1 MARLNNILSY
11 TKGNTKIKLLDYYNK
26 AHILYEGTVNN
37 YFQSDISDKLDD
49 KFTFTTWIEDN
60 TLIIMIAN
68 ENKDEL
74 VDLIDDIK
82 DRMEGLT
89 EQLNEFVLKY
99 K

>member
-37 YFQSDISDKLDD
+37 YFQSDISDKLAD
-49 KFTFTTWIEDN
+49 KFAFTTWIEDN
-60 TLIIMIAN
+60 TLIIMVAN
-68 ENKDEL
+68 GDKDKL

-82 DRMEGLT
+82 DKMEYLT
-89 EQLNEFVLKY
+89 EQLDEFVEKY
-99 K
+99 N

>member
-11 TKGNTKIKLLDYYNK
+11 TRGNTKIKLLNYYNK
-26 AHILYEGTVNN
+26 SHILYEGTVNN

-49 KFTFTTWIEDN
+49 KFAFTTWIEDN

-68 ENKDEL
+68 GDKDEL

-89 EQLNEFVLKY
+89 EQLDEFVLKY

>member
-11 TKGNTKIKLLDYYNK
+11 TKGNTKIKLLNYYNK
-26 AHILYEGTVNN
+26 DHILYEGTVNN

-49 KFTFTTWIEDN
+49 KFAFTTWIEDN

-68 ENKDEL
+68 GDKDEL
-74 VDLIDDIK
+74 VDLIDNIK
-82 DRMEGLT
+82 DKMEYLT
-89 EQLNEFVLKY
+89 EQLDEFVLKY